1 MNRDDRPFIDY
12 LITEFDE
19 GRMNLQTV
27 IAKAIL
33 RGENKQWEDPNETQ
47 PKVGETVLLDVENIM
62 TRKRVVRQ
70 GFYGSN
76 GKWHMQLFSGQ
87 AVIAHPLHWMLMPE
101 PVREED
107 ER

>member
-47 PKVGETVLLDVENIM
+47 PKVGETVLLEVQDRNKPKKTVC
-62 TRKRVVRQ
+62 T
-70 GFYGSN
+70 GWYG
-76 GKWHMQLFSGQ
+76 GKGHWYRYLPSGGSVP
-87 AVIAHPLHWMLMPE
+87 AYPLHWMLMPE

-107 ER
+107 KL